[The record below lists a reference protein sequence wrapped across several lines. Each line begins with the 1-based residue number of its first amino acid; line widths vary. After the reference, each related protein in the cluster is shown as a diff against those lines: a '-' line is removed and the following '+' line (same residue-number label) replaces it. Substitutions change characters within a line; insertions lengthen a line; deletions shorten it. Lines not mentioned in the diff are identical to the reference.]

1 MCISYLC
8 TILNLHHILHIYNNI
23 HHIFTLY
30 IFYLYSV
37 VGSHLLSSVI
47 TSAQLQAQALQQ
59 QRLAES
65 LKILQ
70 QQEEEEAESVAE
82 RNKLSLQTNNASPLQ
97 DSLDENDLVEVVGGE
112 GEVKLNGGNDNQQQ
126 EQDDVQAA
134 LNQQDDTTT
143 DSTTATVTI
152 TTNANAEDNNNNHTN
167 TNTSGPEV
175 VTEQD
180 ENKAENNSELSR
192 FYTDFVRF
200 GFPPLIENIVDID
213 TLKSHISDL
222 SLYTTTTSL
231 YNQDNTTPSPVTV
244 SNTTSNLTL
253 TLPYKYPIYERHIF
267 ELIIRCIACIY
278 NKKETV
284 NMSEKVLYNVV
295 FQYFADKVRYVCTV
309 LYSVCIYLRMKCV
322 HICSV
327 LYAGVYI
334 NITSLVIILYII
346 LIIPIYTVYIYILYY
361 GSCIRT

>member
-47 TSAQLQAQALQQ
+47 TSAQLQAQA
-59 QRLAES
+59 
-65 LKILQ
+65 LQ

-309 LYSVCIYLRMKCV
+309 LYSVCIYLGMKLSTYMFCAV
-322 HICSV
+322 CW
-327 LYAGVYI
+327 G
-334 NITSLVIILYII
+334 
-346 LIIPIYTVYIYILYY
+346 IY
-361 GSCIRT
+361 